1 MKKLFTVLITLA
13 FIALHAE
20 AQRTKDALYLK
31 NGSIIYGKL
40 VEISE
45 NRYRIETSDG
55 SIFSYDFSE
64 VEKFIKE
71 APSFPGRKESGGG
84 FSLEAG
90 LLIGAQSTDYN
101 APFSFNFAASV
112 TAKERNIFSLGSG
125 VEFMGVP
132 FTPVFA
138 EYKHLLRDSRV
149 TPYIFLRGG
158 GLFHL
163 GSEEEYDTPNSQYNK
178 HDYKGG
184 FTGSF
189 GTGVSWGKDGFE
201 PYLSFS
207 YRYAKTS
214 YMQRMYNN
222 YPSRYV
228 TTYNR
233 LEIKFGLSF

>member
-1 MKKLFTVLITLA
+1 MKKLIITFIALV

-20 AQRTKDALYLK
+20 AQRTRDALYLK

-40 VEISE
+40 FEISD

-55 SIFSYDFSE
+55 SIFSFDFSE

-71 APSFPGRKESGGG
+71 TPETGGRKEYGGG

-101 APFSFNFAASV
+101 APFSFNFAGSI
-112 TAKERNIFSLGSG
+112 TSKERNIFSLGSG

-138 EYKHLLRDSRV
+138 EYKYLLRNSRV
-149 TPYIFLRGG
+149 TPFIFFRGG

-163 GSEEEYDTPNSQYNK
+163 GGDEDYDNPNNQYNK

-184 FTGSF
+184 FSGSF

-201 PYLSFS
+201 PYVSFA
-207 YRYAKTS
+207 YRHAKTS
-214 YMQRMYNN
+214 YMQKMYTN
-222 YPSRYV
+222 YDSKYV
-228 TTYNR
+228 TVYNR